1 MRIEP
6 LLLWSLNAA
15 LPDGGVGIDRPD
27 RISCRLTTDNAS
39 SGACVPE
46 GFVVWLGRYVV
57 PERHESL
64 EALCGRY
71 KCTAGVKVFFV
82 CCVSCLFGFS
92 GTLLL
97 LNAWLKSFDASAF
110 LLPLNSSKVCGSCS
124 AWELRAPA
132 RASQTTWVG
141 PAADALMSGNAAGA
155 VCVLPA

>member
-71 KCTAGVKVFFV
+71 KCTAGVNVFFV
-82 CCVSCLFGFS
+82 CCVSCFS
-92 GTLLL
+92 HEETADCQVALQPCGTIRHQRDLY
-97 LNAWLKSFDASAF
+97 
-110 LLPLNSSKVCGSCS
+110 G
-124 AWELRAPA
+124 
-132 RASQTTWVG
+132 
-141 PAADALMSGNAAGA
+141 
-155 VCVLPA
+155 